1 MGWRLFR
8 RIFLKCVGTAIP
20 YTTQAVAFSRFGK
33 LHEAESSF
41 RRFQDFHVQFFE
53 IRVFFS
59 IFSFHCELKSI
70 YLDRERTDK
79 LCDKFVSLLSRCPNF
94 PLNDVIYIWQSVN
107 AWGLRSNF
115 TRAFDNDL
123 RNVQWFKH
131 LLFLEIS
138 EYWSYLRKLKNH
150 FMI

>member
-1 MGWRLFR
+1 MISTVRYKSNVRLTKFYCEFDYVR
-8 RIFLKCVGTAIP
+8 LPNPIVRLDSPGNTYQLLKNNF
-20 YTTQAVAFSRFGK
+20 YQAVAFSRFGK

-94 PLNDVIYIWQSVN
+94 PLNDVIYI
-107 AWGLRSNF
+107 
-115 TRAFDNDL
+115 
-123 RNVQWFKH
+123 
-131 LLFLEIS
+131 
-138 EYWSYLRKLKNH
+138 
-150 FMI
+150 